1 MNATDR
7 LLIETRDN
15 ALELE
20 TGIHM
25 VLLSSLLM
33 LLQSQ
38 NCSNFIEFQLYLVLC
53 PTNRA
58 KVANQLLSLT
68 LFVICI
74 LACCRDSL

>member
-38 NCSNFIEFQLYLVLC
+38 NCSNFIEFYVLSVGIKWSISC
-53 PTNRA
+53 
-58 KVANQLLSLT
+58 
-68 LFVICI
+68 
-74 LACCRDSL
+74 